1 MWPAD
6 SYHPR
11 TCRQCS
17 PHHRFEPRGG
27 HRSQDPA
34 HHTQR
39 AKGPSS
45 VTVHRVGIGGGCPDD
60 LMMRASITLAIT
72 RTRSDLDR
80 IGLQHRRSGRIDIR
94 STPQR
99 RGLEVRILDRIG
111 NDQVNLSSEDSGQ
124 LVLKPK
130 EIRKSILPTRLEVD
144 EKVNVTSTGIETLSK
159 HRPKNAQSSNTKP
172 GACLRQRLG
181 IDRHF
186 HRHRTI
192 LSERRGYDQHAK
204 HVDLR
209 RGGQSEH
216 RRPVYLGTYRT
227 ARR

>member
-1 MWPAD
+1 MN
-6 SYHPR
+6 
-11 TCRQCS
+11 
-17 PHHRFEPRGG
+17 
-27 HRSQDPA
+27 
-34 HHTQR
+34 
-39 AKGPSS
+39 
-45 VTVHRVGIGGGCPDD
+45 
-60 LMMRASITLAIT
+60 
-72 RTRSDLDR
+72 
-80 IGLQHRRSGRIDIR
+80 SGRIDIR

-111 NDQVNLSSEDSGQ
+111 NDQVNLSSKDPGQ

-130 EIRKSILPTRLEVD
+130 EIRESILPIHLEVD

-172 GACLRQRLG
+172 GAYIRQRLG